1 MKKQKLKNVTNFQV
15 GRTKEADST
24 VSIPLWSLKSK
35 FKPSGTYH
43 LCTNPNLWTNCS
55 LNIDLEWVNNALK
68 LRYTSIFQKRV
79 IWNATNISD
88 HPTHFWPIF
97 LFHLFNS
104 FHCFLSISCF
114 YPIYHPFH
122 LFTYLFLQW
131 SFTRA
136 HLKADGT
143 TQNHALQ
150 IIYFVASL
158 KLIIKL
164 QWGNKFNNAL

>member
-1 MKKQKLKNVTNFQV
+1 MLPTFRWAEQKRLILLYQFHFEV
-15 GRTKEADST
+15 
-24 VSIPLWSLKSK
+24 WS
-35 FKPSGTYH
+35 
-43 LCTNPNLWTNCS
+43 PNSS
-55 LNIDLEWVNNALK
+55 LVAHIICAQIQICGLIAAWIMNIDLEWVNNALK
-68 LRYTSIFQKRV
+68 LRYKSIFQKRV